1 MGDPIRDHLKVKRR
15 AGRPNEMPHVGV
27 TELLII
33 LLIVLIIFGAG
44 KLPSIS
50 RGIAR
55 SIREFRQA
63 TVEEPPGTKIGH
75 GDEPGR
81 S

>member
-1 MGDPIRDHLKVKRR
+1 
-15 AGRPNEMPHVGV
+15 MPTLGV
-27 TELLII
+27 TELLIV
-33 LLIVLIIFGAG
+33 LFIVLFIFGIG

-55 SIREFRQA
+55 SIREFRAAVAEGGQNG
-63 TVEEPPGTKIGH
+63 EPDK
-75 GDEPGR
+75 